1 MPSPQINSI
10 LDKIKQV
17 NEHRTKN
24 GKSLYQF
31 NPPLSE
37 TEIQNFETKHAIR
50 LPEDYRAFLL
60 HVGNGNRETY
70 SHKINPL
77 AESDRFNP
85 LDKEPLR
92 LNKPFPFTGVMGQE
106 IVTET
111 IYDVYPASKVRSILD
126 AEEGADIPGC
136 LLLNYEG
143 WGTSHIALVI
153 TGEQRGTVW
162 HIDDL
167 HHPFYKI
174 AGNRFITSFSFCDWL
189 EYTLDIELQPAPHDL
204 ISAGRYN
211 DVQHLNLAGESQ
223 EWQKMFNLTEVFK
236 CRNLEAFDL
245 SRNYKITDLPE
256 AVGMLQKLIQLKFNG
271 GSLQKVP
278 DALCTLKNLEILE
291 LAYQQ
296 LKTLPENIGDL
307 DQLKRLVLYWNRDL
321 TTLPYSLGKL
331 KNLVHL
337 SIGNCDA
344 LDLSLALPII
354 GRLHGIKN
362 LQLTTRSVPDEI
374 EMVTQ
379 LQALTIEK
387 PYGEQ
392 QTILSEKLGSLYTL
406 KILNLSNCGLVTL
419 PKWIGMLI
427 NIEHLNLNANPLTS
441 LPETIGNL
449 SKLRSID
456 LSDTPLSELPES
468 FSTLTNLSEVKI
480 DRCTNLNFKNIFQVL
495 GRMPNITML
504 SIHVT
509 KEIAG
514 EIGALVHVKTL
525 ILTSATDIPQTI
537 PTSVASLENLERLII
552 RLVGEL
558 IIPQALTQLRQLKVL
573 IVEAKQIALPDSIE
587 HLKNLKELDLRC
599 DEGLKNLPSG
609 FDQLKNLE
617 TLYLDGPHELDWE
630 TAFRSLARL
639 PNLRHLTIATKKLPP
654 EVGLCTQLETLAIS
668 NHAEDDPRYNDALI
682 LPQEIGRLKQLKELR
697 LYENRL
703 KELPES
709 IGELSNLTYLDISDN
724 QLKNLPPQLFKLPLL
739 RQLYITKNLFDKI
752 PHELAGMTSLIETDF
767 LPE

>member
-37 TEIQNFETKHAIR
+37 KDIQNFETKHAIR

-60 HVGNGNRETY
+60 HVGNGNGETY

-106 IVTET
+106 IINET
-111 IYDVYPASKVRSILD
+111 IYDVYPASKVRNILD
-126 AEEGADIPGC
+126 AEECVDITGC

-153 TGEQRGTVW
+153 TGEQRGIVW
-162 HIDDL
+162 HINDL
-167 HHPFYKI
+167 HHPFFKI
-174 AGNRFITSFSFCDWL
+174 SGNRFITSFSFCDWL
-189 EYTLDIELQPAPHDL
+189 EYTLDTELQPNPHDL
-204 ISAGRYN
+204 ILTGRH
-211 DVQHLNLAGESQ
+211 DEVQHLNLAGESQ
-223 EWQKMFNLTEVFK
+223 EWTQAFDLTEVFK
-236 CRNLEAFDL
+236 CSNLEALDL

-271 GSLQKVP
+271 GNLQKLP
-278 DALCTLKNLEILE
+278 DALCALKNLEILE

-296 LKTLPENIGDL
+296 LNTLPENIGDL
-307 DQLKRLVLYWNRDL
+307 HQLKRLVLYWNRDL
-321 TTLPYSLGKL
+321 TTFPYSLGKL

-337 SIGNCDA
+337 SISYCDA
-344 LDLSLALPII
+344 LDLSQALPII
-354 GRLHGIKN
+354 AMLRGIKN

-379 LQALTIEK
+379 LEALTIEK
-387 PYGEQ
+387 PHGEQ
-392 QTILSEKLGSLYTL
+392 QTILSEKLGSLYNL
-406 KILNLSNCGLVTL
+406 KILNLSSCGIVDV
-419 PKWIGMLI
+419 PKWIAALT
-427 NIEHLNLNANPLTS
+427 NLEHLNLNANPLTT
-441 LPETIGNL
+441 LPENIGSL
-449 SKLRSID
+449 SKLRSIN
-456 LSDTPLSELPES
+456 LSDTPLSDLPES
-468 FSTLTNLSEVKI
+468 FSTLTNLSDVEI
-480 DRCTNLNFKNIFQVL
+480 DRCTNLNLKNIFQVL
-495 GRMPNITML
+495 GRMPNITSL

-514 EIGALVHVKTL
+514 EIDALVHVKTL
-525 ILTSATDIPQTI
+525 TLTSDADAPQTI
-537 PTSVASLENLERLII
+537 PTSVASLKSLERLII
-552 RLVGEL
+552 RRVGEL
-558 IIPQALTQLRQLKVL
+558 TIPQAFTQLKKLEVL
-573 IVEAKQIALPDSIE
+573 IVEAKKIMLPDNIE

-599 DEGLKNLPSG
+599 DEGLKDLPLG
-609 FDQLKNLE
+609 FDQLTNLE
-617 TLYLDGPHELDWE
+617 TLYLDGPHKLDWE
-630 TAFRSLARL
+630 IVFRTLARL
-639 PNLRHLTIATKKLPP
+639 PNLRHLTITTKKLPA
-654 EVGLCTQLETLAIS
+654 EVGLCTQLETLRIC
-668 NHAEDDPRYNDALI
+668 NHSEDDPFYNDPLV
-682 LPQEIGRLKQLKELR
+682 LPQEIGHLKHLKELR

-703 KELPES
+703 QELPES

-724 QLKNLPPQLFKLPLL
+724 RLTNLPPQLFRLPSLS
-739 RQLYITKNLFDKI
+739 QLYLANNLFDKI
-752 PHELAGMTSLIETDF
+752 PNELLNMTNLLATDF